1 MSALTPRRRW
11 ATPPRGIRHA
21 ALLSLCFVVP
31 ASHAVGS
38 AAASRIE
45 GFPVWAVVV
54 ITAVVA
60 VAMGLLGVDAK
71 PPGITGIA
79 SRLVGAAVLALAV
92 RMTVPTP
99 GTALAEVRDGD
110 ALLVS
115 GAALVVFG
123 LLVLSAT
130 VGHLVTT
137 RLVTIA
143 AGQPT
148 TQAARA
154 YGQQLLTTAWGSGL
168 GLLVLA
174 GLTHGAA
181 GLLGQLLFVAALV
194 IALAAIADLRGRIPP
209 PGATRPPIVA
219 APRSVLLA
227 SIAMALL
234 AAVTVTAIVVPTLP
248 EGLQDGLGRP
258 SEWLAELDI
267 DWTPERA
274 PVHAPE
280 GDRAQIHGREDI
292 EPRRIPWAPD
302 RIQEAVPLWVQVL
315 AGIALLSLLLLIL
328 RPERWVATVRRLWT
342 ALRGGRWDDEEAVFD
357 ELEPLEDDDAGGRR
371 GRFRDALER
380 VRPRPR
386 DPRQAIVHDYLRV
399 QRQLTRND
407 EGRRRDETPLEHAA
421 RLRTS
426 WAGPS
431 GTGADLSPLDELAGL
446 VSTARYG
453 PAAPSPAIAE
463 RSRELQQVLERELRN
478 RG

>member
-1 MSALTPRRRW
+1 MSALAPRRRW
-11 ATPPRGIRHA
+11 ATPPKGLRHA
-21 ALLSLCFVVP
+21 ALLSLCLVIP
-31 ASHAVGS
+31 TSHAVGS
-38 AAASRIE
+38 AAATRIE

-54 ITAVVA
+54 ITAVVS

-79 SRLVGAAVLALAV
+79 SRLVGAALVALAV

-99 GTALAEVRDGD
+99 GTAFAEVREGD

-168 GLLVLA
+168 GLLVIA
-174 GLTHGAA
+174 GLTHRAA

-234 AAVTVTAIVVPTLP
+234 AAVTVTAILVPTLP

-258 SEWLAELDI
+258 SEWLAEVDLD
-267 DWTPERA
+267 WAPERA
-274 PVHAPE
+274 PAHGPA

-292 EPRRIPWAPD
+292 EARRIPWAPD
-302 RIQEAVPLWVQVL
+302 RIQEAVPLWIRVL
-315 AGIALLSLLLLIL
+315 IGAGLVLLLLLIL
-328 RPERWVATVRRLWT
+328 RPERWVATVGRLWT
-342 ALRGGRWDDEEAVFD
+342 VLRGGRWEDEEAVFD
-357 ELEPLEDDDAGGRR
+357 ELEPVEDGDDGGRR
-371 GRFRDALER
+371 GRFRDAFER

-407 EGRRRDETPLEHAA
+407 EGRRRGETPLEHAA
-421 RLRTS
+421 RLRAAWTDLDGS
-426 WAGPS
+426 
-431 GTGADLSPLDELAGL
+431 GADPSPLDELAQL
-446 VSTARYG
+446 VSAARYG
-453 PAAPSPAIAE
+453 AAAPSVAIAE
-463 RSRELQQVLERELRN
+463 RSRELQQVVERELR
-478 RG
+478 RRA

>member
-1 MSALTPRRRW
+1 VSDLTPRRRPR
-11 ATPPRGIRHA
+11 TPPRGLRHA
-21 ALLSLCFVVP
+21 ALLSLCFVIP

-38 AAASRIE
+38 AAATRIE

-60 VAMGLLGVDAK
+60 VGSGLLGVDAK
-71 PPGITGIA
+71 RPGTTGIA
-79 SRLVGAAVLALAV
+79 SRLVGAAVLALVV

-99 GTALAEVRDGD
+99 GAAFAEVRDGD

-123 LLVLSAT
+123 LLVLAAT
-130 VGHLVTT
+130 AGHLVGT
-137 RLVTIA
+137 RVVPV
-143 AGQPT
+143 AGGGPPPP
-148 TQAARA
+148 AARA
-154 YGQQLLTTAWGSGL
+154 DGQQLIATAWGSGL
-168 GLLVLA
+168 GLLVVA
-174 GLTHGAA
+174 GLTHRAA
-181 GLLGQLLFVAALV
+181 GLVGQLLFVGALV
-194 IALAAIADLRGRIPP
+194 AALAAIADLRGRIPP

-227 SIAMALL
+227 SIGMALL

-248 EGLQDGLGRP
+248 GALQEGLGRP
-258 SEWLAELDI
+258 SEWLAELDL

-280 GDRAQIHGREDI
+280 GDRAQIHGREDV
-292 EPRRIPWAPD
+292 EPRRIPWVPD
-302 RIQEAVPLWVQVL
+302 RVQEAVPLWVQVL
-315 AGIALLSLLLLIL
+315 IGSGLVLLLLLVL

-342 ALRGGRWDDEEAVFD
+342 VLRGGRWDDEEAVFD
-357 ELEPLEDDDAGGRR
+357 ELEPLDDDGSGGRR

-399 QRQLTRND
+399 QRQLARD
-407 EGRRRDETPLEHAA
+407 DGERRRDETPLEHAA
-421 RLRTS
+421 RLRTA

-431 GTGADLSPLDELAGL
+431 GAGADLSPLVELAGL

-463 RSRELQQVLERELRN
+463 RSRELQQALERELRS
-478 RG
+478 RV

>member
-1 MSALTPRRRW
+1 VSAPGPRW
-11 ATPPRGIRHA
+11 PSATPPEGVRHA

-38 AAASRIE
+38 AAATRIE
-45 GFPVWAVVV
+45 GFPVWGVIV

-60 VAMGLLGVDAK
+60 VGSGLLGVGAK

-79 SRLVGAAVLALAV
+79 SRLVGAAVLALVV
-92 RMTVPTP
+92 RMTVPSP
-99 GTALAEVRDGD
+99 GAAFAEVRDGD

-137 RLVTIA
+137 RVATM
-143 AGQPT
+143 AGGRPT

-154 YGQQLLTTAWGSGL
+154 DGQQLIATAWGSGL
-168 GLLVLA
+168 GLLAIA
-174 GLTHGAA
+174 GLTHGAS
-181 GLLGQLLFVAALV
+181 GVVGQLVLVGALV
-194 IALAAIADLRGRIPP
+194 VALAVIADLRGRIPP

-219 APRSVLLA
+219 APHSVLLA
-227 SIAMALL
+227 SIGMALL
-234 AAVTVTAIVVPTLP
+234 AAITVTAIVVPALP
-248 EGLQDGLGRP
+248 EALQDGVGRP

-280 GDRAQIHGREDI
+280 GDRAQIHGREDV
-292 EPRRIPWAPD
+292 EPRRIPWVPD
-302 RIQEAVPLWVQVL
+302 RVQEAVPLWVQVL
-315 AGIALLSLLLLIL
+315 IGTGLVLLLLLVL

-342 ALRGGRWDDEEAVFD
+342 ILRGGRWDDEEAVFD

-371 GRFRDALER
+371 GRFRDALDR

-399 QRQLTRND
+399 QRQLARED
-407 EGRRRDETPLEHAA
+407 GERRRDETPLEHAA
-421 RLRTS
+421 RLRAA
-426 WAGPS
+426 WAGTS
-431 GTGADLSPLDELAGL
+431 GAAADLSPLVELAEL
-446 VSTARYG
+446 VSAARYG
-453 PAAPSPAIAE
+453 AAAPDPAVAE
-463 RSRELQQVLERELRN
+463 RSRELQQALERELRT
-478 RG
+478 RA